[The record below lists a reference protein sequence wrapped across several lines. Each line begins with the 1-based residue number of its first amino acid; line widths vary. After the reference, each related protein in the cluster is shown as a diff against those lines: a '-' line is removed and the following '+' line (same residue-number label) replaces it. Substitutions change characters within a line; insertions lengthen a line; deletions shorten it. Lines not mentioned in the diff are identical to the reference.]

1 MIASSL
7 ITDDCIVGINVLASY
22 RISLYFANRVAIGP
36 TLGKVTRSAR

>member
-22 RISLYFANRVAIGP
+22 RISLYFANRVAIGQ
-36 TLGKVTRSAR
+36 LGKVTRSAR